1 MALLHFGVNTST
13 SLLRGIGRRTAP
25 LAPYADTMSYVQRRI
40 LVGTNPD
47 HQTVVSDSH
56 WEAIQNR
63 DVGRDGEFVF
73 AVVTTR
79 VYCRPSCPA
88 RRPRR
93 ENVVIFS
100 SGGEASTSGF
110 RACKRCNPDG
120 PSAAERSAVVVQTVC
135 REIESARR
143 PPKLADLARLVALS
157 PSRLHQVFR
166 EALGI
171 TPWAYA
177 SSVRADRF
185 RQALD
190 ASSGVATAAFEAGH
204 GSVSGAYRHAARYLG
219 STPGRHQTR
228 GRGREIAI
236 ATMPCTLGI
245 AGIALTPLGVAAVV
259 LGDTEAHVQSQLV
272 ERFANA
278 TFVALV
284 ERQMDLVAQVV
295 GAIERPGISRHIPLD
310 IRGTAFQLLVWEAVS
325 RIRPGATMTYA
336 EVARQ
341 IGAPSSARAVAQ
353 ACAANPMAV
362 VIPCHRV
369 VGSVGSQGGYRWGAG
384 RKQVLQERERNER
397 P

>member
-1 MALLHFGVNTST
+1 
-13 SLLRGIGRRTAP
+13 
-25 LAPYADTMSYVQRRI
+25 MSYVRRR
-40 LVGTNPD
+40 VPADTSRD
-47 HQTVVSDSH
+47 HQTAVSDSH

-63 DVGRDGEFVF
+63 NAGRDGEFVF
-73 AVVTTR
+73 GVTTTG

-93 ENVVIFS
+93 ESVVIFS
-100 SGGEASTSGF
+100 SGGDARTSGF
-110 RACKRCNPDG
+110 RACKRCTPDG
-120 PSAAERSAVVVQTVC
+120 PSIAERSAITVQTVC

-143 PPKLADLARLVALS
+143 PPKLADLARLVSLS

-166 EALGI
+166 EALGV

-185 RQALD
+185 RQALA
-190 ASSGVATAAFEAGH
+190 ASSGVASAAFEAGH
-204 GSVSGAYRHAARYLG
+204 GSVSGAYRHAAKYLG

-236 ATMPCTLGI
+236 VVTPCTLGV
-245 AGIALTPLGVAAVV
+245 AGIALTSLGVAAVV
-259 LGDTEAHVQSQLV
+259 LGDSESDVQSQLV
-272 ERFANA
+272 ERFSNA
-278 TFVALV
+278 TFVGLL

-295 GAIERPGISRHIPLD
+295 GAIERPGRSLHIPLD

-325 RIRPGATMTYA
+325 RISPGATMTYA
-336 EVARQ
+336 EVARK

-353 ACAANPMAV
+353 ACATNPMAI

-369 VGSVGSQGGYRWGAG
+369 VASDGTHGGYRWGAG
-384 RKQVLQERERNER
+384 RKQALQQNERNER